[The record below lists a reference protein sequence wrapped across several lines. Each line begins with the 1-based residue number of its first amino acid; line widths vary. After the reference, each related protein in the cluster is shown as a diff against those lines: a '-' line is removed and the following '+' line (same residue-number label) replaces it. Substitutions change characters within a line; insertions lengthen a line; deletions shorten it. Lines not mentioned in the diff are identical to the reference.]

1 MKAIAHLTA
10 AALAIAVATPASAQ
24 VIDFEGEASGIK
36 ADGYTVGGITFTTA
50 LGAGIE
56 VGNYTPQSDG
66 QGMLVRNDTNGNYLL
81 GAIAGGSNYLSFGF
95 GNDDP
100 FFTTLGDLATLKIF
114 SGATL
119 LSTITV
125 ALNRDDIMNQ
135 TIGYSGSTFD
145 NFSFAY
151 TNAAGNPFT
160 GGAGTNV
167 GLIEVVDNFRLSP
180 EVPEP
185 ATWMMLLLGFG
196 AIGFGMRQ
204 RKAQQRLNLSYA

>member
-1 MKAIAHLTA
+1 MKAITRLAA
-10 AALAIAVATPASAQ
+10 AALAIAVATPANAQ
-24 VIDFEGEASGIK
+24 VVDFEGETTGVK

-50 LGAGIE
+50 LGTGLE
-56 VGNYTPQSDG
+56 VGNYGSQSDG
-66 QGMLVRNDTNGNYLL
+66 LGMLVRNDTNGNYLL
-81 GAIAGGSNYLSFGF
+81 GAIAGGTNFLSFDF

-100 FFTTLGDLATLKIF
+100 FFSTVGDLATLKVF

-125 ALNRDDIMNQ
+125 AMNRDDIMNQ
-135 TIGYSGSTFD
+135 SIGYSGALID
-145 NFSFAY
+145 NFLFAY
-151 TNAAGNPFT
+151 TDNAGNPFT

-167 GLIEVVDNFRLSP
+167 GLIEIVDNFRLSP

-196 AIGFGMRQ
+196 AIGFGMRS
-204 RKAQQRLNLSYA
+204 RKAQQRLNVSYA